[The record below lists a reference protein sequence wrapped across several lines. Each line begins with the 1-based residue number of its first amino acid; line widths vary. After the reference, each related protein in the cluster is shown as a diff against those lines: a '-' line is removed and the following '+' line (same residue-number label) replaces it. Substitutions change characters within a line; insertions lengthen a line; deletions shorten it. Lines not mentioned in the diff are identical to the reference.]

1 MQMDAIQTDDIK
13 VLVGTSFGPLL
24 LVVLL
29 LCGCCCWILEQLHVE
44 DNLFELLQLFYLY
57 PFLRRLS
64 VPPIILRRTFTPK
77 LIGIF
82 SNE

>member
-1 MQMDAIQTDDIK
+1 M
-13 VLVGTSFGPLL
+13 LL
-24 LVVLL
+24 LDFGAIIV
-29 LCGCCCWILEQLHVE
+29 HVE